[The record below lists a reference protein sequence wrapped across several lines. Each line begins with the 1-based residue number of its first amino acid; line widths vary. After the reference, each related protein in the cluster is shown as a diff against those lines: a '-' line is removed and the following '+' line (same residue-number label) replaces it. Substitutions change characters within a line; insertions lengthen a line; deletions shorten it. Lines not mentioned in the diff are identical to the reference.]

1 MAVFESDRRAFEVKG
16 QLDHSD
22 HMDISLGAQE
32 TPLPNGNKF
41 QDSTLTSVN
50 SSAHNTNF
58 HQDTHEFQ
66 PTTNGVGDNEGHQ
79 IDAESTPEVTSS
91 LPNSGTTF
99 DTQPFAS
106 SQSAPEDTMDQSGI
120 KLDDA
125 PLDPTPAVVQQPT
138 SDLRGEI
145 HSLTVEQTVEIK
157 EHKEQLD
164 LTNDPDLANG
174 VMADA
179 VAPVATAAEV
189 VTLTEPVGPPA
200 SAPPAAEETQITDV
214 TPAEAPQL
222 KEEDTAVPA
231 MEEEFG
237 TVAAPDPPHHSPEPV
252 IEALEAEVPKDP
264 APTPALASEPLAA
277 VSQLQEPS
285 SDQVMQDAPP
295 SPAKIARERED
306 DEFEDGP
313 APKRPKT
320 EEASSAATDFKVP
333 ERPVI
338 DTQVN
343 GAKAE
348 QPPNDTPITS
358 AQYKALT
365 RVVANIKRVQSS
377 LPFRQPVDYVA
388 LNIPSYPTIVKTPMD
403 LKTLEE
409 NLKANKYPTVDAF
422 VTDFNL
428 IVENCRTFNGPDHS
442 ITKLANE
449 MQKAFQKQCDK
460 VPGPDVLEPP
470 VDKKKKTITAS
481 APKPPPARRES
492 RSSLP
497 GSARS
502 PVSAGSQQTFAL
514 GPTGVPLI
522 RRDSTTVGD
531 GRPKREIHPPAP
543 RDLPYANQKP
553 KKKKYQLELK
563 FCDKVLAELFKP
575 KYSYCNY
582 PFLTPVD
589 PVALNIPTYHSIIKK
604 PMDLSTIRTK
614 LDQGQYENAKEFEAD
629 VRLVFQNCYKFN
641 RPGDLI
647 DTAGHQL
654 ENIFSTEFGKKRD
667 FIEQNT
673 PGSGPQS
680 PGSSEAEES
689 DEEDEEDEEEDD
701 QEQTELQILQKQIA
715 AMSKQVEMIRKKKA
729 SPPVTNKKAAKGSK
743 LVRKDSKKTAPAKP
757 EKKAPARPVKKEKA
771 PYVSYEQKQDISNR
785 INSLPESKMAT
796 ALKIIRDNMPNLK
809 GVQED
814 ELELDIDELS
824 DEVLHKLLIF
834 VRKHAPR
841 ADDSPARP
849 APTASSA
856 APTRKKNKP
865 MSKTEQEARIAQV
878 QSGLSAFQ
886 NPGAASSYDE
896 PAPGAESSDG
906 EESSESEEE

>member
-1 MAVFESDRRAFEVKG
+1 M
-16 QLDHSD
+16 
-22 HMDISLGAQE
+22 
-32 TPLPNGNKF
+32 N
-41 QDSTLTSVN
+41 
-50 SSAHNTNF
+50 
-58 HQDTHEFQ
+58 
-66 PTTNGVGDNEGHQ
+66 
-79 IDAESTPEVTSS
+79 SS
-91 LPNSGTTF
+91 LPDSGTIF
-99 DTQPFAS
+99 DTQPLTS
-106 SQSAPEDTMDQSGI
+106 SQSAPEDPMDQSSV

-125 PLDPTPAVVQQPT
+125 PLDPTPAVVQQPI
-138 SDLRGEI
+138 SDLREET
-145 HSLTVEQTVEIK
+145 HSLTLEQTVEIK
-157 EHKEQLD
+157 DHKQQQD
-164 LTNDPDLANG
+164 IISDPDLANG
-174 VMADA
+174 VMADV
-179 VAPVATAAEV
+179 VAPVAAAVEIA
-189 VTLTEPVGPPA
+189 TLTESVGSPA
-200 SAPPAAEETQITDV
+200 PAPTAPEETQV
-214 TPAEAPQL
+214 TESVPAEAPQL
-222 KEEDTAVPA
+222 KEKDTTVPA
-231 MEEEFG
+231 MEEESG
-237 TVAAPDPPHHSPEPV
+237 TVAAPDPPHGSPEAV
-252 IEALEAEVPKDP
+252 KDSIEAEAPKDP
-264 APTPALASEPLAA
+264 PPTPALASEPSA
-277 VSQLQEPS
+277 VMSQVQEPS
-285 SDQVMQDAPP
+285 SDHIMQDAPP
-295 SPAKIARERED
+295 SPAKVARERED

-313 APKRPKT
+313 ALKRPKT
-320 EEASSAATDFKVP
+320 EETSSTATDFKVP

-348 QPPNDTPITS
+348 QPPNNTPMTS

-365 RVVANIKRVQSS
+365 RVVANVKRVQSS

-403 LKTLEE
+403 LRTLEE

-422 VTDFNL
+422 VADFNL

-460 VPGPDVLEPP
+460 VPGPDVVEPP

-654 ENIFSTEFGKKRD
+654 ETVFNTEFGKKRD

-701 QEQTELQILQKQIA
+701 QEQTQTQLQLLQKQIA
-715 AMSKQVEMIRKKKA
+715 AMSKQVEMIQKKKA

-757 EKKAPARPVKKEKA
+757 EKKASARPVKKEKA

-809 GVQED
+809 VSKHVSKISLYISNEAILQYELEYIALSNHRNLQGVQED

-849 APTASSA
+849 PPTASSA

-886 NPGAASSYDE
+886 NPGAASSCK
-896 PAPGAESSDG
+896 SISDIW
-906 EESSESEEE
+906 

>member
-1 MAVFESDRRAFEVKG
+1 M
-16 QLDHSD
+16 
-22 HMDISLGAQE
+22 
-32 TPLPNGNKF
+32 
-41 QDSTLTSVN
+41 
-50 SSAHNTNF
+50 
-58 HQDTHEFQ
+58 
-66 PTTNGVGDNEGHQ
+66 
-79 IDAESTPEVTSS
+79 TSS

-106 SQSAPEDTMDQSGI
+106 SQSAPEDNMDQSSV

-125 PLDPTPAVVQQPT
+125 PIDPTPAVVQQPT
-138 SDLRGEI
+138 SDLREET

-157 EHKEQLD
+157 EHKQQQD
-164 LTNDPDLANG
+164 LINDPELANG

-189 VTLTEPVGPPA
+189 VTLTESVGPPA
-200 SAPPAAEETQITDV
+200 SAPPAAEETQATTV
-214 TPAEAPQL
+214 TPAEAPQS

-231 MEEEFG
+231 MEEESG
-237 TVAAPDPPHHSPEPV
+237 TAAALVPQHHSPEPV
-252 IEALEAEVPKDP
+252 TESLEAEAPKDP
-264 APTPALASEPLAA
+264 APSPALASEPSAV

-285 SDQVMQDAPP
+285 DHVMQDAPP
-295 SPAKIARERED
+295 SPAKVARERED

-313 APKRPKT
+313 ALKRPKT
-320 EEASSAATDFKVP
+320 EETSSTATDFKVP

-348 QPPNDTPITS
+348 QPPNNTPMTS

-365 RVVANIKRVQSS
+365 RVVANVKRVQSS

-460 VPGPDVLEPP
+460 VPGPDVVEPP

-563 FCDKVLAELFKP
+563 FCDKVLGELFKP
-575 KYSYCNY
+575 KYAYCNY

-654 ENIFSTEFGKKRD
+654 ENVFNTEFGKKRD

-680 PGSSEAEES
+680 AGSSEAEES
-689 DEEDEEDEEEDD
+689 EEEDDEDEEEED
-701 QEQTELQILQKQIA
+701 QEQTQLQILQKQIA
-715 AMSKQVEMIRKKKA
+715 AMSKQVEMIQKKKA
-729 SPPVTNKKAAKGSK
+729 SPPVTNKKAAKGNK
-743 LVRKDSKKTAPAKP
+743 LVRKDSKKAAPAKP

-809 GVQED
+809 VSERVSKISLHISNEAILQYELEFIALSNHRNLQGVQED

-849 APTASSA
+849 APAASSA

-886 NPGAASSYDE
+886 NPGAASSCKSIFDMSKREIACLLGTLDDE

>member
-1 MAVFESDRRAFEVKG
+1 
-16 QLDHSD
+16 
-22 HMDISLGAQE
+22 MDS
-32 TPLPNGNKF
+32 
-41 QDSTLTSVN
+41 
-50 SSAHNTNF
+50 
-58 HQDTHEFQ
+58 
-66 PTTNGVGDNEGHQ
+66 
-79 IDAESTPEVTSS
+79 ESTAEVTSS
-91 LPNSGTTF
+91 LPNSGTTTF

-125 PLDPTPAVVQQPT
+125 PPDPTPAVVEQPT
-138 SDLRGEI
+138 SDLREET
-145 HSLTVEQTVEIK
+145 HPLTLEQTVEIK
-157 EHKEQLD
+157 EHIQRED
-164 LTNDPDLANG
+164 LMNDSELTNG

-179 VAPVATAAEV
+179 VAPVVTATEII
-189 VTLTEPVGPPA
+189 TLEEPVDA
-200 SAPPAAEETQITDV
+200 SSPAPPAPEEKQATEIA
-214 TPAEAPQL
+214 PAEAPRL
-222 KEEDTAVPA
+222 NEKDTVIPA
-231 MEEEFG
+231 MEEEPG
-237 TVAAPDPPHHSPEPV
+237 TVAASDPPQPLSDPV
-252 IEALEAEVPKDP
+252 AESVVAEAPKDP
-264 APTPALASEPLAA
+264 APTPALTSEPSAV
-277 VSQLQEPS
+277 VSQLQES
-285 SDQVMQDAPP
+285 SPDHVMQDAPP
-295 SPAKIARERED
+295 SPAKVARERED

-313 APKRPKT
+313 ATKRPKT
-320 EEASSAATDFKVP
+320 EEASSTATDFKVP

-348 QPPNDTPITS
+348 QLLNNTPMTS

-365 RVVANIKRVQSS
+365 RVVANVKRVQSS
-377 LPFRQPVDYVA
+377 MPFRQPVDYVA

-409 NLKANKYPTVDAF
+409 NLKANKYPSVDAF
-422 VTDFNL
+422 VADFNL

-449 MQKAFQKQCDK
+449 MQKAFQKQCEK
-460 VPGPDVLEPP
+460 VPGPDVVEPP
-470 VDKKKKTITAS
+470 VEKKKKSITAS

-563 FCDKVLAELFKP
+563 FCDKVLGELFKP

-654 ENIFSTEFGKKRD
+654 ENVFNTEFGKKRD

-689 DEEDEEDEEEDD
+689 EEEEEEDEEEEE
-701 QEQTELQILQKQIA
+701 EQTQLQILQKQIA
-715 AMSKQVEMIRKKKA
+715 AMSKQVEMIQKKKA

-743 LVRKDSKKTAPAKP
+743 LVRKDSKKTAPPKP

-809 GVQED
+809 VSEHVRNIYFYISNEAILQYELEFLEVSNRHEIQGVQED

-849 APTASSA
+849 APAVSSA

-878 QSGLSAFQ
+878 QSGLSAFH
-886 NPGAASSYDE
+886 NPGAASSCKSISNTCKREIACLLGTPDDE

>member
-1 MAVFESDRRAFEVKG
+1 
-16 QLDHSD
+16 
-22 HMDISLGAQE
+22 
-32 TPLPNGNKF
+32 
-41 QDSTLTSVN
+41 
-50 SSAHNTNF
+50 
-58 HQDTHEFQ
+58 
-66 PTTNGVGDNEGHQ
+66 
-79 IDAESTPEVTSS
+79 
-91 LPNSGTTF
+91 
-99 DTQPFAS
+99 
-106 SQSAPEDTMDQSGI
+106 MDQSGV

-125 PLDPTPAVVQQPT
+125 PLDLTPAVVQQPT
-138 SDLRGEI
+138 SDLREET
-145 HSLTVEQTVEIK
+145 HPLTLEQTVEIK
-157 EHKEQLD
+157 EHIQQQD
-164 LTNDPDLANG
+164 LINDPGLANG

-179 VAPVATAAEV
+179 VAPVATSAEI
-189 VTLTEPVGPPA
+189 VTVTESVDALAPVPLVPEEKQTTEI
-200 SAPPAAEETQITDV
+200 APV
-214 TPAEAPQL
+214 EAQL
-222 KEEDTAVPA
+222 QEEDAVVPA
-231 MEEEFG
+231 MEKESG
-237 TVAAPDPPHHSPEPV
+237 TVAASDPPQPSSDPV
-252 IEALEAEVPKDP
+252 AESVEAEAPKDP
-264 APTPALASEPLAA
+264 APSPPLTSEPSAV

-285 SDQVMQDAPP
+285 SDHVMQDAPP
-295 SPAKIARERED
+295 SPTKVARERED

-313 APKRPKT
+313 ATKRPKT
-320 EEASSAATDFKVP
+320 EEASSTATDFKVP

-348 QPPNDTPITS
+348 QPPNNTPMTS

-365 RVVANIKRVQSS
+365 RVVANVKRVQSS
-377 LPFRQPVDYVA
+377 LPFRQPVDYVT

-449 MQKAFQKQCDK
+449 MQKAFQKQCEK
-460 VPGPDVLEPP
+460 VPGPDVVEPP
-470 VDKKKKTITAS
+470 VEKKKKTITAS

-563 FCDKVLAELFKP
+563 FCDKVLGELFKP

-654 ENIFSTEFGKKRD
+654 ENVFNTEFGKKRD

-689 DEEDEEDEEEDD
+689 EEEEEEDEEEEE
-701 QEQTELQILQKQIA
+701 EQTQLQILQKQIA
-715 AMSKQVEMIRKKKA
+715 AMSKQVEMIQKKKA

-743 LVRKDSKKTAPAKP
+743 PVRKDSKKTAPPKP

-809 GVQED
+809 VSNRVRKIYLYISNEAILQYELEFIAVSNHHDLQGVQED

-849 APTASSA
+849 APAASSA

-886 NPGAASSYDE
+886 NPGAASSCKSISAMWEREIVCLLRILDDE